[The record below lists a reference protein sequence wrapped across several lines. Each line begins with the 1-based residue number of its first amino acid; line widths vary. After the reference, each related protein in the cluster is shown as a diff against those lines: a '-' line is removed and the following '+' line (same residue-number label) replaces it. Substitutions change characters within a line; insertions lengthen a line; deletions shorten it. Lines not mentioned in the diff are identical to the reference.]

1 MTMDRF
7 AIISDI
13 HGNLHALE
21 AVLAEIDRLLITEVV
36 CLGDIVGYGPF
47 PHKCVDLVIRCCST
61 IIRGNHDE
69 AVINPEREIEFNGP
83 AREAIM
89 WTRGVLGPLHL
100 DALSRLAETAHP
112 HEDVVCIHGSPADG
126 PMDYVHDTAAALDS
140 FPAFGEPLC
149 PPGHPHIPLV
159 FQAPPAARD
168 RTRDRPPPP
177 PPTPHSRPDSGVPVQ
192 LCPQRRHICNPGSV
206 GQPRDA
212 DPRASFAVLDMNDR
226 TFTVHRTMY
235 DIDAA
240 QMATLKAGLP
250 SVLADRLAIGA

>member
-1 MTMDRF
+1 MDRF
-7 AIISDI
+7 AVISDI

-21 AVLAEIDRLLITEVV
+21 AVLAEIDRLMITEVV

-47 PHKCVDLVIRCCST
+47 PDKCVDLVIRCCSL
-61 IIRGNHDE
+61 IIRGNHEE

-100 DALSRLAETAHP
+100 DALCRLAETVHP
-112 HEDVVCIHGSPADG
+112 HEDVMCIHDSPADG
-126 PMDYVHDTAAALDS
+126 PMDYVHDTAAAADA
-140 FPAFGEPLC
+140 FPAFTEPLC
-149 PPGHPHIPLV
+149 LVGHTHVPIV
-159 FQAPPAARD
+159 FDAPCVSAD
-168 RTRDRPPPP
+168 GDGQ
-177 PPTPHSRPDSGVPVQ
+177 PPTGDILAYTPAPGVPMQ
-192 LCPQRRHICNPGSV
+192 LCPQRRYICNPGSV

-240 QMATLKAGLP
+240 QIATLKAGLP
-250 SVLADRLAIGA
+250 SVLADRLTIGA